1 MPLFIKT
8 ETIKDIF
15 LSKINLKKKVIKEH
29 INWVRN
35 LKKENINIVSG
46 YLVDKHKKAGGGGIL
61 FIESDTYKNAEDIL
75 LNDPMIKNNLVNWEL
90 HEWINIL

>member
-15 LSKINLKKKVIKEH
+15 LLKINLKKKIIKEH
-29 INWVRN
+29 IKWVKN

-46 YLVDKHKKAGGGGIL
+46 YLVDKYKQAGGGGIL
-61 FIESDTYKNAEDIL
+61 FIECDSYKNAENIL
-75 LNDPMIKNNLVNWEL
+75 VNDPMIKNNLVNWEL